1 MPLCKEGEDIVYPA
15 WKHADRCAHPRKSK
29 DNLTNDDV
37 SGSAS
42 ITRLADTVLS
52 VSHGEVKVLKNRN
65 EGVTN
70 VSARFTYFTD
80 SRLSMD
86 EKDDFPLRCS
96 WNREGA
102 PVPERL
108 ANTVY
113 KPVYPEVGYA
123 V

>member
-1 MPLCKEGEDIVYPA
+1 M
-15 WKHADRCAHPRKSK
+15 
-29 DNLTNDDV
+29 
-37 SGSAS
+37 
-42 ITRLADTVLS
+42 ADTVLT

-108 ANTVY
+108 ARLRGL
-113 KPVYPEVGYA
+113 PVRFADCVEKDAMLEYVKGA
-123 V
+123 VR